1 MLDAEL
7 LEATLEA
14 YLRQSAELAEL
25 GSATLLLLDVDQLNS
40 EGQRVLIGTLGV
52 REVDLRTVATARCDL
67 CDLDDFCPDLAE
79 LLRPLTIP
87 LPALAS
93 RPEDLPILIQAALEE
108 ANAKQSKQLEGVTR
122 EALDLLVN
130 HPWHRDVAELW
141 EVIGHAHRRASGPF
155 VTPGD
160 LPERLRLTADAE
172 RFPARAVESIVLDE
186 YLESIEA
193 ELLRR
198 ALRQA
203 KGNRAQAARLLGISR
218 TRLLRRLATLG
229 LEDT

>member
-1 MLDAEL
+1 MARAIHQGRARGEVTRLVPLDCSLLDAEL

-14 YLRQSAELAEL
+14 YVRQSAELAEL

-122 EALDLLVN
+122 EMLDLLVN

-141 EVIGHAHRRASGPF
+141 EVIGHAHRAAFGP
-155 VTPGD
+155 
-160 LPERLRLTADAE
+160 LRDA
-172 RFPARAVESIVLDE
+172 
-186 YLESIEA
+186 
-193 ELLRR
+193 
-198 ALRQA
+198 
-203 KGNRAQAARLLGISR
+203 
-218 TRLLRRLATLG
+218 RRLAGTAAFDRRCRAISG
-229 LEDT
+229 TSGRVHRAGRVS